1 MKNELN
7 KLQIYEQSYLK
18 MIRYTKYHSAI
29 VIHKYLKGYKTFQLL
44 KDSLHKL
51 VIDRMVNHFSYLK
64 EGLYID
70 S

>member
-1 MKNELN
+1 
-7 KLQIYEQSYLK
+7 

-29 VIHKYLKGYKTFQLL
+29 VIQKYLKGYKTFQVL